1 LIDTSKLTAIK
12 EAQEG
17 QAPVQLSDL
26 VLIGN
31 ILKSGEIDTTV
42 VADYNTY
49 IEVNGLINTYN
60 FLGRYVVVGREIVK
74 ITSVTQLTT
83 TSKVFVERAQLG
95 TLNSYAIKDDGID
108 FEINP
113 NYSFRTVTI
122 FDRVNTFD
130 INSNTGNTSD
140 IFSFQVE
147 SSTITIDIDSTELK
161 DWNQSLTSRLYNT
174 KSTKT
179 VVYFFRGLNNGVG
192 SRMLVYTGFLK
203 RAYPSSKRGECIV
216 RLDIKDKFVKW
227 NTKEMDKSFEI
238 VNADPKSFFNT
249 VLDISEDMVLYG
261 GGLAESNF
269 RLVSGIY
276 AKEFTTYNDLFDA
289 YFKQGIRFCFD
300 ELERIKVF
308 CDFDGLSV
316 VADLE
321 IPMNETNITDIS
333 LDPDNALIRNCIT
346 STYKER
352 KPLFDFENDLNG
364 KYKDFKYNIQIN
376 DYILISGNNE
386 FNVLTISDDTLFQR
400 TLLSDYVLLKDNL
413 TNLQFYG
420 RVMKK
425 TAPSTTEIVMG
436 RFDKDYILN
445 VYGKYDYL
453 TNLGYN
459 LPRDFTVYF
468 GIVELPL
475 IFEVAF
481 DNASG
486 ETLTSNMQIAL
497 LPQIENDSTEYVKTF
512 DCTFGDADDLEIG
525 TYSGF
530 FYQISQLYGTW
541 NNSSLLYNRELD
553 QFDGT
558 KPPLGVLT
566 NRATKDRTTNTD
578 TTITYTTFDNSNLQ
592 LQVLKSEDTSVDM
605 VLRYKNSQVIQ
616 ANQLFVDTPTEWLSS
631 TLIKVN
637 SLTEYKVGDVLTII
651 KPTTWTNITQQ
662 NAYSDVSNIR
672 YIISAT
678 IDEGVGQRYLVLN
691 NGYPYSTTY
700 PMFSFT
706 RYKYEHIV
714 YLQETYVRGNPV
726 IELDTTV
733 YEKNATSIAEYEKQ
747 TYEINGRFYN
757 RYGLTDFI
765 DYMLRGYGGV
775 LEDRSDFKQ
784 ILPLKVRDH
793 YHVQRGDVIRLKDDI
808 YTGTTSDDLY
818 YVLGVQHSSRSA
830 EMSVW
835 VININKFNADGSSY
849 SLEEKLTYTPIET
862 VYYSYTDSTSDI
874 GSAYIVSTDSSLGN
888 LSLSRISRTDMRAD
902 ILSIV
907 DNKITFNNF
916 SGNNLTTYRS
926 TIFSTDEKIEFV
938 ALIGNEY
945 VYMKSY
951 DNGDFTEIT
960 ESATIIQRGLF
971 SSTQE
976 EITSDSVVTFYSII
990 AGTNTEG
997 VLSSTSAFIG
1007 TDEDYLKFKPSIGLA
1022 VKSKGEVDI
1031 SNDSNR
1037 MYFDPADINNKS
1049 QLLLNVDWAD
1059 ENNNVKPVYDG
1070 VEFQIGSEISDG
1082 YMRYDSSTGLVIR
1095 GTLLL
1100 EDGSQVAAVLADVN
1114 KIYYQN
1120 SQPTTSLKIGD
1131 LWIDSDSN
1139 NKLYVYSG
1147 TAFILAQ
1154 DYYTALTTAQGA
1166 NTLAQSKILSTYNS
1180 RNTTVIGNINYNT
1193 TSNEIERYNGTIW
1206 QPISNNS
1213 MELTTNITNTSTLD
1227 LLYSTFIVTPTS
1239 DITLTIPSCE
1249 NYNNKKITI
1258 KNMSAFIITINTS
1271 NSELIDGTVSTSLT
1285 TQYET
1290 VRLHSN
1296 SVQWIK
1302 V

>member
-1 LIDTSKLTAIK
+1 MIDTSKLTAIK

-49 IEVNGLINTYN
+49 IEVNGLINTVN

-83 TSKVFVERAQLG
+83 TSKIFVERGQLG

-161 DWNQSLTSRLYNT
+161 DWNQSLASRLYNT

-203 RAYPSSKRGECIV
+203 RAYPNSKRGECIV

-276 AKEFTTYNDLFDA
+276 AKEFATYNELFDA

-308 CDFDGLSV
+308 CDFDGLDV

-333 LDPDNALIRNCIT
+333 LDPDNALIRNYFT
-346 STYKER
+346 SSYKER
-352 KPLFDFENDLNG
+352 KPLYDFENDLDS
-364 KYKDFKYNIQIN
+364 KYKKFKYNTAISN
-376 DYILISGNNE
+376 YTLISGNNE
-386 FNVLTISDDTLFQR
+386 FNVLTVSDTTLFQR

-425 TAPSTTEIVMG
+425 TAPSTTEIIMG

-453 TNLGYN
+453 TNLGFN
-459 LPRDFTVYF
+459 LPRNFTAYF

-525 TYSGF
+525 SYSGF
-530 FYQISQLYGTW
+530 FDQTSQLYGTW

-558 KPPLGVLT
+558 KPPLG
-566 NRATKDRTTNTD
+566 ATK
-578 TTITYTTFDNSNLQ
+578 
-592 LQVLKSEDTSVDM
+592 
-605 VLRYKNSQVIQ
+605 
-616 ANQLFVDTPTEWLSS
+616 
-631 TLIKVN
+631 
-637 SLTEYKVGDVLTII
+637 
-651 KPTTWTNITQQ
+651 
-662 NAYSDVSNIR
+662 
-672 YIISAT
+672 
-678 IDEGVGQRYLVLN
+678 
-691 NGYPYSTTY
+691 
-700 PMFSFT
+700 
-706 RYKYEHIV
+706 
-714 YLQETYVRGNPV
+714 
-726 IELDTTV
+726 
-733 YEKNATSIAEYEKQ
+733 
-747 TYEINGRFYN
+747 
-757 RYGLTDFI
+757 
-765 DYMLRGYGGV
+765 
-775 LEDRSDFKQ
+775 
-784 ILPLKVRDH
+784 
-793 YHVQRGDVIRLKDDI
+793 
-808 YTGTTSDDLY
+808 
-818 YVLGVQHSSRSA
+818 
-830 EMSVW
+830 
-835 VININKFNADGSSY
+835 
-849 SLEEKLTYTPIET
+849 
-862 VYYSYTDSTSDI
+862 
-874 GSAYIVSTDSSLGN
+874 
-888 LSLSRISRTDMRAD
+888 
-902 ILSIV
+902 
-907 DNKITFNNF
+907 
-916 SGNNLTTYRS
+916 
-926 TIFSTDEKIEFV
+926 
-938 ALIGNEY
+938 
-945 VYMKSY
+945 
-951 DNGDFTEIT
+951 
-960 ESATIIQRGLF
+960 
-971 SSTQE
+971 
-976 EITSDSVVTFYSII
+976 
-990 AGTNTEG
+990 
-997 VLSSTSAFIG
+997 
-1007 TDEDYLKFKPSIGLA
+1007 
-1022 VKSKGEVDI
+1022 
-1031 SNDSNR
+1031 
-1037 MYFDPADINNKS
+1037 
-1049 QLLLNVDWAD
+1049 QLL
-1059 ENNNVKPVYDG
+1059 
-1070 VEFQIGSEISDG
+1070 
-1082 YMRYDSSTGLVIR
+1082 
-1095 GTLLL
+1095 
-1100 EDGSQVAAVLADVN
+1100 
-1114 KIYYQN
+1114 
-1120 SQPTTSLKIGD
+1120 
-1131 LWIDSDSN
+1131 
-1139 NKLYVYSG
+1139 
-1147 TAFILAQ
+1147 
-1154 DYYTALTTAQGA
+1154 
-1166 NTLAQSKILSTYNS
+1166 
-1180 RNTTVIGNINYNT
+1180 
-1193 TSNEIERYNGTIW
+1193 
-1206 QPISNNS
+1206 
-1213 MELTTNITNTSTLD
+1213 
-1227 LLYSTFIVTPTS
+1227 
-1239 DITLTIPSCE
+1239 
-1249 NYNNKKITI
+1249 
-1258 KNMSAFIITINTS
+1258 
-1271 NSELIDGTVSTSLT
+1271 
-1285 TQYET
+1285 
-1290 VRLHSN
+1290 
-1296 SVQWIK
+1296 
-1302 V
+1302 